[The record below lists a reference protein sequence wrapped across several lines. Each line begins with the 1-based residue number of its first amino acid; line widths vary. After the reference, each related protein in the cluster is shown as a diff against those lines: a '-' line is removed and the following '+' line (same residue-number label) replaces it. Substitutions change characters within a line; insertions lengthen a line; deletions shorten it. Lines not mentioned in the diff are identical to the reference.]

1 MSSCNSQ
8 NESYRGGTFLCPAS
22 LSLDA
27 NALRAS
33 SLRRL
38 GSDWYRREKWKGM
51 NRATCARRAI
61 NSACVAFPDASA
73 PGQEVHSFGR
83 PANKGFKELRLSPSV
98 RQFLFGSNGPII
110 LSAMERLLRRFTL
123 VIVAQLALEPVF
135 ELAYISGQSVP
146 GLLDDLAQVAVQLI
160 QSCGDPSVA
169 LLLLSFKL

>member
-1 MSSCNSQ
+1 M
-8 NESYRGGTFLCPAS
+8 RRVPAARLTLPAS
-22 LSLDA
+22 
-27 NALRAS
+27 RF
-33 SLRRL
+33 RMHRL
-38 GSDWYRREKWKGM
+38 PDKRS
-51 NRATCARRAI
+51 TH
-61 NSACVAFPDASA
+61 SA
-73 PGQEVHSFGR
+73 G